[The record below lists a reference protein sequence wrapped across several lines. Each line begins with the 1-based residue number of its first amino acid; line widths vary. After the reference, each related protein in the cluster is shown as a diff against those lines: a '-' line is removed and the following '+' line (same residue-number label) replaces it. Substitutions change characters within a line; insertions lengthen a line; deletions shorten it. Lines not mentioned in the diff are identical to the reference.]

1 MPEWWRSHAPGS
13 CAFIV
18 HGVSW
23 SRLRARARASITR
36 WRIDAESSVC
46 VAARSAR
53 VGGMDV
59 DADVHSIQQWPGQ
72 TREIPASVDRRTG
85 APTPTVSTSAR
96 AGIGCHHQLECGG
109 IPCLNAGAMHMD
121 DARFKG
127 FAQGIEDGG
136 SEFGGLVEKENPSVR
151 QRRRP
156 GDERARAATDQRRH
170 GHRVVR
176 GLERRPR
183 HQ

>member
-1 MPEWWRSHAPGS
+1 
-13 CAFIV
+13 
-18 HGVSW
+18 
-23 SRLRARARASITR
+23 
-36 WRIDAESSVC
+36 
-46 VAARSAR
+46 
-53 VGGMDV
+53 
-59 DADVHSIQQWPGQ
+59 
-72 TREIPASVDRRTG
+72 
-85 APTPTVSTSAR
+85 
-96 AGIGCHHQLECGG
+96 
-109 IPCLNAGAMHMD
+109 MD
-121 DARFKG
+121 DTRFKG

-156 GDERARAATDQRRH
+156 GDEHARAATNQRRH